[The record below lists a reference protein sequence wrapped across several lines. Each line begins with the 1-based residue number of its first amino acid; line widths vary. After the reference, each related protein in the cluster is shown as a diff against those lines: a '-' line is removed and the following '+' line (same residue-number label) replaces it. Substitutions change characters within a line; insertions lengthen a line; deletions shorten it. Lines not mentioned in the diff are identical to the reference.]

1 MAKKRS
7 SGKITRRD
15 AVTMLGAGAVLGG
28 VRGKSEAAE
37 TLAQGP
43 PCSTPA
49 TVREFDIIVGGK
61 PRLAMLADTC
71 CEESRTAVLAGTVG
85 GKQPTQNT
93 RSHLKT
99 LTDTLGRETLD
110 EYCFMI
116 WGLDRGQVNML
127 YSTVPERLALKARVT
142 KK

>member
-7 SGKITRRD
+7 SPKITRRA
-15 AVTMLGAGAVLGG
+15 AVTMLGAGAVIGG
-28 VRGKSEAAE
+28 VRGKSEAE

-43 PCSTPA
+43 PCATPA
-49 TVREFDIIVGGK
+49 SVREFDIVVAGK
-61 PRLAMLADTC
+61 TRLAMLADTC

-85 GKQPTQNT
+85 GPRPTQTT
-93 RSHLKT
+93 RTHLKL
-99 LTDTLGRETLD
+99 LTDTLARETLD

-116 WGLDRGQVNML
+116 WGLDRTQVNTL
-127 YSTVPERLALKARVT
+127 YAMVPERLLLKARAT